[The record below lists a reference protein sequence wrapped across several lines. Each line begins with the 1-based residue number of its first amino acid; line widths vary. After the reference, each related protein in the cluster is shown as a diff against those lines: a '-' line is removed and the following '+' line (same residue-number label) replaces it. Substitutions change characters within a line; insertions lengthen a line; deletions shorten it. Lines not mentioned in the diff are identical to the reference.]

1 MNLKARFCLN
11 WEFIGFDVCCLT
23 GFRIHK
29 LSNQDYCDLL
39 SFIPKYGL
47 YIYVI
52 LHCKSNLKVKIEV
65 LMSQKIISI
74 LIYDSFVGSE
84 LLIPGLFFIF
94 ADADKCILVLKRRF

>member
-1 MNLKARFCLN
+1 M
-11 WEFIGFDVCCLT
+11 D
-23 GFRIHK
+23 
-29 LSNQDYCDLL
+29 
-39 SFIPKYGL
+39 

-84 LLIPGLFFIF
+84 LLMRGLFFIF